1 MLVNSSLDEV
11 KRRETALHYI
21 VDLLKEKGRENLF
34 DLTGLAG
41 GFPLN
46 RDDIAIL
53 ETYAGPALFQED
65 LDIWGKK
72 HLGGEKLLALNRTSS
87 GILASI
93 LALVKPGQ
101 EVVHY
106 LPEKPSHPS
115 IPLSCQLVG
124 ASYREFA
131 VGEDLEIGDGTS
143 LLVITGST
151 MDHQV
156 LSQEEFEMAI
166 HAAHHREVPVLVD
179 DASGARLR
187 TVIYGQPRATDL
199 GADLVITSTDKLME
213 GPRGG
218 LMAGKTSLIDLIKIK
233 AHQFGLEAQPPLMA
247 AMARALE
254 KFNPHRI
261 KRAMER
267 KDHLYSALAP
277 HYPGLEK
284 TPTGVMLTP
293 NALREDINVETT
305 LTPRDTAM
313 LLAMLLLKEENI
325 LTIPAVGMPGASAT
339 IRLDLASAD
348 ANRLSDEAIRQSLH
362 SAREILRTMADDM
375 DACRRLLY
383 H

>member
-11 KRRETALHYI
+11 KRRETSLYYI
-21 VDLLKEKGRENLF
+21 ADLVKNKGRENLF

-41 GFPLN
+41 GFPLKK
-46 RDDIAIL
+46 DDIALL
-53 ETYAGPALFQED
+53 ETYAGPAIFED
-65 LDIWGKK
+65 DLELWGKK
-72 HLGGEKLLALNRTSS
+72 HLGGEKLLAFNRTSS
-87 GILASI
+87 GILACI
-93 LALVKPGQ
+93 LALVKSGQ

-115 IPLSCQLVG
+115 IPRSCQLVG
-124 ASYREFA
+124 ASYQEFA
-131 VGEDLEIGDGTS
+131 VGEELQLGEDTS

-156 LSQEEFEMAI
+156 IIQKDLEQAI
-166 HAAHHREVPVLVD
+166 NAAHLRGVPVLVD

-218 LMAGKTSLIDLIKIK
+218 LMAGKAQLIDLIKIK

-254 KFNPHRI
+254 KFEPENI
-261 KRAMER
+261 KQAMER
-267 KDHLYSALAP
+267 KDQLYHVLAP
-277 HYPGLEK
+277 HFRGLEK
-284 TPTGVMLTP
+284 TPTGVMITPPALMENINVKTFLTP
-293 NALREDINVETT
+293 EDGAI
-305 LTPRDTAM
+305 

-339 IRLDLASAD
+339 IRLDLASPD
-348 ANRLSDEAIRQSLH
+348 AHWLTDASILESLQNALESLLS
-362 SAREILRTMADDM
+362 MADDQ
-375 DACRRLLY
+375 DTCRSVLY
-383 H
+383 E